1 MSLRQPLP
9 YLLILAAVY
18 LPTLASSQ
26 ARRSPMWFEGAR
38 LIIGDRTPAIESS
51 AFLVEGDSFAWV
63 GKKGDRQPPANAIRV
78 DLTGK
83 TVMPALID
91 GHNHIGLVNEKD
103 GTNQKS
109 NYTRENLIDQ
119 LQRYAYYGT
128 AAAMSM
134 GLEADQELAYKLR
147 DEVIP
152 NAAKF
157 LTVGKGIAATSMAG
171 PPGEA
176 RLGIPYG
183 AATPEEGRQ
192 HVRELHARRVHFVKF
207 WVDDREATVPK
218 LKPEV
223 YRAIIDEAHKNGM
236 ETLAHLSRTS
246 ALADA
251 KDLLKSGVDG
261 FVHTVRDRDVD
272 DEYIALV
279 KAHPKV
285 WTGPNVPSPGET
297 EEEIDRLAETLPSS
311 TITNMRRE
319 LDARKAAGNR
329 PNPLFELHCRN
340 LKKIHD
346 AGMIIGLGTD
356 ATGDG
361 FGPHQ
366 QIAYY
371 VRCGFTAAEAIQAAT
386 FVNAR
391 ILGLTRMGAV
401 AAGKQADFIVLD
413 ANPLENIANTHKI
426 NKVYLRGEEVDR
438 NALRAKFLAGAGTV
452 AQSRSKITPM
462 HVHHVHLNS
471 VNPKAAA
478 EYYPKPFSASAVT
491 TTFNGIEAVKTG
503 NVYLLFTKVNQP
515 PQTELNGPQ
524 TSVWHFGWNTPD
536 SRKYNERFRAM
547 GLTIAQMWDAADGKL
562 VDMSSDTLPG
572 LPTQEQILEL
582 RAKGVTPTRQGG
594 FGYLRGPDDAL
605 IENAQAGQVERF
617 NHIHMY
623 HEHPLCAIEW
633 YVMHLGATV
642 PPNPGGAPKPAG
654 DCKQPYAPPTWP
666 SFAKFPGFV
675 RDPSGAVFFDDIS
688 ISIRPWPGGGL
699 VSTRGHIVDHWALSV
714 SDLTSTV
721 ARLKSEGIK
730 FLEDIHPWGNMR
742 AAMIEGP
749 DRVAIELVEVQ

>member
-51 AFLVEGDSFAWV
+51 AFLVEGDSFAWI

-128 AAAMSM
+128 SAAMSM

-157 LTVGKGIAATSMAG
+157 LTVGKGIAATAMAG

-207 WVDDREATVPK
+207 WVDDREATVAK

-272 DEYIALV
+272 DEYIVLV

-285 WTGPNVPSPGET
+285 WH
-297 EEEIDRLAETLPSS
+297 L
-311 TITNMRRE
+311 M
-319 LDARKAAGNR
+319 
-329 PNPLFELHCRN
+329 
-340 LKKIHD
+340 
-346 AGMIIGLGTD
+346 
-356 ATGDG
+356 
-361 FGPHQ
+361 
-366 QIAYY
+366 
-371 VRCGFTAAEAIQAAT
+371 
-386 FVNAR
+386 
-391 ILGLTRMGAV
+391 LT
-401 AAGKQADFIVLD
+401 
-413 ANPLENIANTHKI
+413 
-426 NKVYLRGEEVDR
+426 
-438 NALRAKFLAGAGTV
+438 
-452 AQSRSKITPM
+452 
-462 HVHHVHLNS
+462 
-471 VNPKAAA
+471 
-478 EYYPKPFSASAVT
+478 
-491 TTFNGIEAVKTG
+491 
-503 NVYLLFTKVNQP
+503 
-515 PQTELNGPQ
+515 
-524 TSVWHFGWNTPD
+524 
-536 SRKYNERFRAM
+536 
-547 GLTIAQMWDAADGKL
+547 
-562 VDMSSDTLPG
+562 
-572 LPTQEQILEL
+572 
-582 RAKGVTPTRQGG
+582 
-594 FGYLRGPDDAL
+594 
-605 IENAQAGQVERF
+605 
-617 NHIHMY
+617 
-623 HEHPLCAIEW
+623 
-633 YVMHLGATV
+633 
-642 PPNPGGAPKPAG
+642 
-654 DCKQPYAPPTWP
+654 
-666 SFAKFPGFV
+666 
-675 RDPSGAVFFDDIS
+675 
-688 ISIRPWPGGGL
+688 
-699 VSTRGHIVDHWALSV
+699 
-714 SDLTSTV
+714 
-721 ARLKSEGIK
+721 
-730 FLEDIHPWGNMR
+730 
-742 AAMIEGP
+742 
-749 DRVAIELVEVQ
+749 